1 MTWGGRDGV
10 TPVTD
15 RIKPRLLIVDDEP
28 ALREVLSLRIEGWG
42 FDTLTAADGTEARA
56 VIERHDPDLVIS
68 DVVLPDLSGLELL
81 KRLKG
86 QDGLRPVILITAHG
100 SIDAAVDAMKRGADD
115 FLTKPLDYTKLQVT
129 VRAALEDLRRHREI
143 GRVESML
150 DTEPG
155 FGALIG
161 TSPSMREV
169 YHLIE
174 QLAENDASAIITG
187 ESGTGKELAARTI
200 HDMSARSEGPFV
212 AINTAAIPDGLVE
225 SEVFGHEK
233 GAFTGATHPR
243 PGCFELAHGG
253 TLLLDEIAEMPA
265 TMQPKLLRIL
275 ESSRTRRVGGTRE
288 KSFDVRVLAA
298 TNRDPA
304 RAVKDRKLREDLLY
318 RLNVFH
324 VGLPPLREHMED
336 LPLLAQHF
344 VRIFNEKHEARVSGV
359 GEEACKHLEAYRWTG
374 NVRELRNVLE
384 RATILARTGWIEP
397 THLPPYLREPD
408 DEKQEA
414 VVLPLGI
421 SAAEA
426 EKRLILKTLEAVG
439 HNKSAAARQ
448 LGIDVKTIR
457 NKLKLYGES

>member
-1 MTWGGRDGV
+1 MS
-10 TPVTD
+10 
-15 RIKPRLLIVDDEP
+15 RL
-28 ALREVLSLRIEGWG
+28 S
-42 FDTLTAADGTEARA
+42 EART

-81 KRLKG
+81 KHLKG
-86 QDGLRPVILITAHG
+86 QDSLRPVILITAHG
-100 SIDAAVDAMKRGADD
+100 SIDAAVDAMKSGADD
-115 FLTKPLDYTKLQVT
+115 FLTKPLDYAKLQVT
-129 VRAALEDLRRHREI
+129 VRAALEELRHRREI

-150 DTEPG
+150 DAEPG

-161 TSPSMREV
+161 MSPSMREV
-169 YHLIE
+169 YRLIE
-174 QLAENDASAIITG
+174 QLAESDASAIITG
-187 ESGTGKELAARTI
+187 ESGTGKELAARTV
-200 HDMSARSEGPFV
+200 HDMGTRRNGPFV

-233 GAFTGATHPR
+233 GAFTGAAHPR
-243 PGCFELAHGG
+243 PGCFELADGG

-275 ESSRTRRVGGTRE
+275 ESGRARRVGGTRE
-288 KSFDVRVLAA
+288 RSFDVRVLAA
-298 TNRDPA
+298 TNQDPA
-304 RAVKDRKLREDLLY
+304 QSVEDGKLREDLLY

-324 VGLPPLREHMED
+324 ITLPPLREHMED
-336 LPLLAQHF
+336 LSLLAQHF
-344 VRIFNEKHEARVSGV
+344 IRIFNEKHDAAVSGV
-359 GEEACKHLEAYRWTG
+359 GEEARELLGAYRWTG

-384 RATILARTGWIEP
+384 RATILARAGWIDP
-397 THLPPYLREPD
+397 THLPPYLRESGNQRED
-408 DEKQEA
+408 A

-426 EKRLILKTLEAVG
+426 EKRLILKTLEVVG
-439 HNKSAAARQ
+439 YNKAAAARQ

>member
-1 MTWGGRDGV
+1 
-10 TPVTD
+10 
-15 RIKPRLLIVDDEP
+15 
-28 ALREVLSLRIEGWG
+28 
-42 FDTLTAADGTEARA
+42 
-56 VIERHDPDLVIS
+56 
-68 DVVLPDLSGLELL
+68 
-81 KRLKG
+81 
-86 QDGLRPVILITAHG
+86 
-100 SIDAAVDAMKRGADD
+100 
-115 FLTKPLDYTKLQVT
+115 
-129 VRAALEDLRRHREI
+129 
-143 GRVESML
+143 
-150 DTEPG
+150 
-155 FGALIG
+155 
-161 TSPSMREV
+161 
-169 YHLIE
+169 
-174 QLAENDASAIITG
+174 
-187 ESGTGKELAARTI
+187 
-200 HDMSARSEGPFV
+200 MSARSEGPFV

-288 KSFDVRVLAA
+288 RSFDVRVLAA

-324 VGLPPLREHMED
+324 VELPPLRDHMED

-408 DEKQEA
+408 DEKQDA

-448 LGIDVKTIR
+448 LRIDVKTIR